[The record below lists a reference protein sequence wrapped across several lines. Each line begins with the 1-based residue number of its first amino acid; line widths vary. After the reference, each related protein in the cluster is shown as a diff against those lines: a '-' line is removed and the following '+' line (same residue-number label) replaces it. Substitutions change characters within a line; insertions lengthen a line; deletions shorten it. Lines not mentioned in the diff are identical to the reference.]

1 MSSELGLQ
9 MNALKFG
16 FIIAHILYIISLSA
30 VFAFLE
36 LEEVSLD
43 RLTPINALNLLYK
56 IKRIHESGQG

>member
-16 FIIAHILYIISLSA
+16 FIIAHILYTISLSA

-43 RLTPINALNLLYK
+43 RLTPIDALNLLYK